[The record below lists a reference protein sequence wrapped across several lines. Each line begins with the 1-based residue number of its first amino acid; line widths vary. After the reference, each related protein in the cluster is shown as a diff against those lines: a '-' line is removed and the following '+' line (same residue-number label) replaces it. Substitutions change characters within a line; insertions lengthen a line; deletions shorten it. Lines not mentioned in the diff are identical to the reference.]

1 MSEEH
6 LKAFLEMVKGDT
18 DLQEKLSAATEADA
32 VVSIAKTAGFTIS
45 SDDVSMTKAKVSD
58 LELESAVG
66 GVWNQ
71 LATPTR
77 TGVLETGNCAGI
89 CEG

>member
-1 MSEEH
+1 
-6 LKAFLEMVKGDT
+6 MVKGDA
-18 DLQEKLSAATEADA
+18 DLQEKRNAATDADA
-32 VVSIAKTAGFTIS
+32 VNSIAKTAGFTIS

-71 LATPTR
+71 HEGSTR
-77 TGVLETGNCAGI
+77 TGLLETGNCAGI
-89 CEG
+89 CAG

>member
-1 MSEEH
+1 MSEQH

-18 DLQEKLSAATEADA
+18 DLQEKLNAASDADA

-71 LATPTR
+71 YEGPTR